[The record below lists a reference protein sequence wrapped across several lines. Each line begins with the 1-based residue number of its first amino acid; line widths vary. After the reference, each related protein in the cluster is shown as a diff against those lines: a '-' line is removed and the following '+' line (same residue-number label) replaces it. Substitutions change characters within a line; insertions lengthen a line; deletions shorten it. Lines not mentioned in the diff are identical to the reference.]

1 MHVLLYFLYSPKVI
15 KLIGSSLGITEFEI
29 IDHGVKLCVGLCV
42 LTNNRITLQEFIRL
56 QHTGILPS
64 ASNSTLTEKIW
75 HMISLHQLS
84 FTSPRSQIW
93 IISTQILLTYSANTH
108 TDEDNTCYREIP

>member
-1 MHVLLYFLYSPKVI
+1 MYVLLYFLYSPKVI

-56 QHTGILPS
+56 QHILPS
-64 ASNSTLTEKIW
+64 ASNSTLTEKNLA
-75 HMISLHQLS
+75 HDQLTPTE
-84 FTSPRSQIW
+84 FYV
-93 IISTQILLTYSANTH
+93 TQKPNLDNQYTNFVDVERKYTY
-108 TDEDNTCYREIP
+108 R